1 MLHSNHLL
9 KFLVTNKTHIYT
21 LTLSFKSSSELH
33 FTLEYFNKKEGLL
46 LGATVNNETTIPL
59 YLFSDMTEDIEIQT
73 INRMGSYLIV
83 CPGDEPCGGKYITPF
98 TVKNKDAGPVN
109 YTLAVSDDRLFA
121 KNVTFFWRR
130 YWYKDTGDLK
140 ERTVSVRN
148 AKVILHLNHPNNNI
162 NHTNMLDD
170 YNESTGLHCKELS
183 PTLDLS
189 VDNVYRYSNL
199 QVLSS
204 PQVTSSSCGACNYR

>member
-1 MLHSNHLL
+1 M
-9 KFLVTNKTHIYT
+9 
-21 LTLSFKSSSELH
+21 
-33 FTLEYFNKKEGLL
+33 EYNNGNEGLL
-46 LGATVNNETTIPL
+46 LGATVNKETTIPL
-59 YLFSDMTEDIEIQT
+59 YLFSDMTEKITIQT
-73 INRMGSYLIV
+73 ITRMGSYLV
-83 CPGDEPCGGKYITPF
+83 VHPGDGASGGKYITPF

-130 YWYKDTGDLK
+130 YWYEEGILK
-140 ERTVSVRN
+140 NGTVSVRN
-148 AKVILHLNHPNNNI
+148 AKVILNHPNNNI
-162 NHTNMLDD
+162 NHTSMLDD
-170 YNESTGLHCKELS
+170 YNENTGLNYEELS
-183 PTLDLS
+183 PTLNLS

>member
-1 MLHSNHLL
+1 MTE
-9 KFLVTNKTHIYT
+9 KI
-21 LTLSFKSSSELH
+21 
-33 FTLEYFNKKEGLL
+33 
-46 LGATVNNETTIPL
+46 TIP
-59 YLFSDMTEDIEIQT
+59 T
-73 INRMGSYLIV
+73 ITRMGSYLIV
-83 CPGDEPCGGKYITPF
+83 RPGDGASGGKYITPF

-109 YTLAVSDDRLFA
+109 YTLAVSDNRLFA
-121 KNVTFFWRR
+121 RNVTFFWKR
-130 YWYKDTGDLK
+130 YSYKKLK

-170 YNESTGLHCKELS
+170 YNENTDMDNKELS

-204 PQVTSSSCGACNYR
+204 PQVISSSCGACNYR

>member
-1 MLHSNHLL
+1 M
-9 KFLVTNKTHIYT
+9 
-21 LTLSFKSSSELH
+21 
-33 FTLEYFNKKEGLL
+33 EYDNRNEGLL
-46 LGATVNNETTIPL
+46 LGASVSREITIPL
-59 YLFSDMTEDIEIQT
+59 YLFSDMTEKITIQT
-73 INRMGSYLIV
+73 ITRMGSYLIV
-83 CPGDEPCGGKYITPF
+83 RPGDGASGGKYITPF

-121 KNVTFFWRR
+121 RNVTFFWRR
-130 YWYKDTGDLK
+130 YQYKDRFK

-170 YNESTGLHCKELS
+170 YNENTVTDYKELS

-204 PQVTSSSCGACNYR
+204 PQDTSSSCGACNYR